1 MIPRRALWLILAG
14 VFSSLGAQYPT
25 TNFIVDAPT
34 PEIAQQ
40 VGEYAEH
47 YRKEKALQWLGHE
60 MPPWGQRC
68 PLKVSLTMNGSG
80 GATTFAFDRGQILSQ
95 NMHIEG
101 RLDRLL
107 ASVLPHE
114 VTHTVFA
121 YRFRTPVPRW
131 ADEGGAVLSEDEEER
146 GRHDQLVRQILN
158 TPGKSI
164 RLRTLFTLRDYPRE
178 VMSLYAEGYS
188 VSNYLV
194 SISDRPTFLNFVDH
208 GMRYGWDSAIQ
219 THYAAYHNIEEL
231 EQGWLTHLRNTKK
244 QPPAQLLARN
254 AAPTEGSTTAQVNI
268 RRTVPPV
275 QLYDDSSRVIYRG
288 KADEDGVA
296 RQAAGQRPG
305 YLPDLPASPRIATPV
320 QHEGQPYAAP
330 RDPWGPPQVKLLPPQ
345 FTSPPSDP
353 PAAVSPVGYPR

>member
-14 VFSSLGAQYPT
+14 VFASLGAQYPT
-25 TNFIVDAPT
+25 TNFIVEAPS

-40 VGEYAEH
+40 VGDYAEH

-60 MPPWGQRC
+60 MPTWGQRC
-68 PLKVSLTMNGSG
+68 PIRVTLTMNGSG
-80 GATTFAFDRGQILSQ
+80 GATTFAFDRGTIVSQ

-146 GRHDQLVRQILN
+146 ARHDQLVRQILN

-188 VSNYLV
+188 VSNFLV
-194 SISDRPTFLNFVDH
+194 SLSDRATFLNFVDH

-219 THYAAYHNIEEL
+219 THYSAYHNIEEL
-231 EQGWLTHLRNTKK
+231 EQGWLNQLRNTRK
-244 QPPAQLLARN
+244 QPQAQLLARTT
-254 AAPTEGSTTAQVNI
+254 APTEGSTTAQANI
-268 RRTVPPV
+268 RRTVPPG
-275 QLYDDSSRVIYRG
+275 QPYDDSRVIYRG
-288 KADEDGVA
+288 KADEDG
-296 RQAAGQRPG
+296 RQSPGQRPG
-305 YLPDLPASPRIATPV
+305 YLPDLPPSPRIAAPV
-320 QHEGQPYAAP
+320 APERQFASQP
-330 RDPWGPPQVKLLPPQ
+330 RDPWGPPQVKLGPPQ
-345 FTSPPSDP
+345 FTSPPPSGP